1 MEYKEFND
9 YELLSYIGEQNEE
22 AGEIL
27 YKKYQPLITSIATR
41 MYGQIKNK
49 SGIEL
54 SDLIQEGMVGFSYAI
69 NNYNEE
75 NGAMFYTYA
84 KTCIERKIISAII
97 GSQRLKH
104 KILNESISF
113 NIESDRQEQIDIE
126 IFLSDNSMNP
136 EVMLLSNEDEKE
148 LQEKLYNR
156 LNDNERQVI
165 ELRVSGFS
173 YEEIASLLGVS
184 IKRIDNTIQRIRRKL
199 KKSEESR

>member
-9 YELLSYIGEQNEE
+9 YELLSYISEQNEE

-199 KKSEESR
+199 KKI